1 MPVNNTIVRGKKIRP
16 LRDHILVYD
25 MKFGERVTKS
35 GLILLDDDGK
45 QRGIRPRWG
54 KVMAVGPKQT
64 DVEIGQWVLV
74 AHGRWT
80 RAIQYEIDGEIQEVR
95 MADPNDILGVQN
107 EEPVDDYVADTDT
120 AESY

>member
-1 MPVNNTIVRGKKIRP
+1 MPVNNTIIRGKKIRP